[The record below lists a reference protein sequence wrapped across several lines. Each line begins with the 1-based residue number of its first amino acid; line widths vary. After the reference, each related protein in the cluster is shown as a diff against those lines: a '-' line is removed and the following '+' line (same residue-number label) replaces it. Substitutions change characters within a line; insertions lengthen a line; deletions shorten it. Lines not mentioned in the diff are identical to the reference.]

1 MSNIIANV
9 TFLTDVPEPKTS
21 GVRSGYAPHHK
32 FAGISWLASGFH
44 QYQGADLHFPG
55 ETVDAEI
62 RFVSWEELRD
72 IVKPGVEFEVR
83 ELERIVGV
91 GIVKTIISD

>member
-1 MSNIIANV
+1 MSNIIAKI
-9 TFLTDVPEPKTS
+9 TFLLDVPEPKTS

-32 FAGISWLASGFH
+32 FADISWLASGFH
-44 QYQGADLHFPG
+44 RYQGADLHFPG

-72 IVKPGVEFEVR
+72 VVKPGVEFEVR

-91 GIVKTIISD
+91 GIVKTVISD